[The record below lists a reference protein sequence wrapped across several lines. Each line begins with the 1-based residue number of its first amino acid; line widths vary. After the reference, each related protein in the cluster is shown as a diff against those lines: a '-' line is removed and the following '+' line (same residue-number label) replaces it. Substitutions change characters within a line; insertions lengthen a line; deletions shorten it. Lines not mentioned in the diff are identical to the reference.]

1 MRRVLLWHQVQT
13 PAIMKCE
20 RRDETRHLPW
30 GRLEFPDRSHQET
43 SVTPVRACSL
53 HMRARNS
60 WFCFLRAEHVGERA
74 VSEPSLGQRN
84 GLGRPIGHI
93 GNYRFAARNPR
104 ARADSG
110 RARLTTVA
118 GLSMSANAPCPNQ
131 ASAEGMA
138 WVARSGTSAT
148 IDSRR
153 ETRGRA
159 PIPGVRA

>member
-1 MRRVLLWHQVQT
+1 MQRVLLCHQVQT
-13 PAIMKCE
+13 PVIMKFE
-20 RRDETRHLPW
+20 RRDETRHLLW
-30 GRLEFPDRSHQET
+30 GRLDFPDRLHQEI
-43 SVTPVRACSL
+43 SVTPACACSL
-53 HMRARNS
+53 YMRARNS
-60 WFCFLRAEHVGERA
+60 WFCSLRAAHVGERA

-93 GNYRFAARNPR
+93 GNYQFAARNPR
-104 ARADSG
+104 ARAESG

-118 GLSMSANAPCPNQ
+118 ALSMSANAPCPNQ

-138 WVARSGTSAT
+138 WVARSGRSAT